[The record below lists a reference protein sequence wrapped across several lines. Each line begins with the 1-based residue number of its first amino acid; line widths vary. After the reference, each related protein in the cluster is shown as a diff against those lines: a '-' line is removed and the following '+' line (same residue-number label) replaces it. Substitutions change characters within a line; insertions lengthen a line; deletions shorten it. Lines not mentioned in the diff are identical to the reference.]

1 MPDRSKAVLITG
13 CSTGIGRATAAHL
26 AARGHRVYASAR
38 RLDAIADLAASGCS
52 TIALDVTDEDSM
64 RAAVESIEAAEG
76 AIGTLV
82 NNAGYSQSGAV
93 ESVTLDDIRAQF
105 ETNVFGLVR
114 MSQLVLPGMRRQ
126 GSGRIVNVGSMGGKL
141 TFPGGGVYHATKYA
155 VEAISDAMRFE
166 VKGFGVDVVL
176 IEPGLIKTHFAE
188 AAVGALRAGTE
199 GEGPYAEFNE
209 AVAASTTNV
218 YEGALGRRLGGGPE
232 DVARAIEKAI
242 TTRRPKARYPVTLS
256 ARVIMGQR
264 RLLTDRMW
272 DGAMGMQFP
281 RPE

>member
-1 MPDRSKAVLITG
+1 M
-13 CSTGIGRATAAHL
+13 
-26 AARGHRVYASAR
+26 
-38 RLDAIADLAASGCS
+38 
-52 TIALDVTDEDSM
+52 
-64 RAAVESIEAAEG
+64 
-76 AIGTLV
+76 
-82 NNAGYSQSGAV
+82 
-93 ESVTLDDIRAQF
+93 
-105 ETNVFGLVR
+105 
-114 MSQLVLPGMRRQ
+114 
-126 GSGRIVNVGSMGGKL
+126 NVGSMGGKL

-176 IEPGLIKTHFAE
+176 IEPGLIKTQFAE
-188 AAVGALRAGTE
+188 AAVGALKAGTE
-199 GEGPYAEFNE
+199 EEGPYAEFNE
-209 AVAASTTNV
+209 AVAASTTGV
-218 YEGALGRRLGGGPE
+218 YEGPLGRRLGGGPE

-272 DGAMGMQFP
+272 DGAMGTQFP